1 MKTRKT
7 ILMTIVAMLCTFS
20 TQLVKA
26 QVPIDSTTG
35 QVKYTEVI
43 QVKDA
48 SKEKIYKKAKTWI
61 ASNFKSSD
69 NMTETDDVNFEKL
82 VGTGT
87 LIVDSLR
94 LPYWGKV
101 YAKRAYINFKFIVF
115 IKEGKCKYSIENF
128 MLYYV
133 GDMGIMIETDLID
146 IKPEKSNWTKG
157 MRADLKKTAHER
169 VDKTIKKLI
178 LSFTKTITED
188 ENNW

>member
-1 MKTRKT
+1 MKTKKT

-94 LPYWGKV
+94 LPYWGKS

-115 IKEGKCKYSIENF
+115 IKDGKCKYGIENF
-128 MLYYV
+128 MLYY
-133 GDMGIMIETDLID
+133 GDGNSLIESDLID
-146 IKPEKSNWTKG
+146 IKPEMSKWTKG
-157 MRADLKKTAHER
+157 MRADFKKTVYER